1 MKKRLILC
9 SVILLISTLTLFTS
23 CDWLFPDD
31 PNDPDNPDV
40 TDTTAPA
47 NVTGLTAESCAGGVV
62 VLSWT
67 EPGDTDF
74 AGVDITWDNG
84 GTDVQKVAASA
95 SETQTYTT
103 AGLTDGT
110 TYTFTVKSRDVTGNV
125 STGATVTAT
134 ADASAPANGTAAD
147 TVVTVDET
155 NVTIQIFSPNDP
167 DFAGCKVTWT
177 AGGTYHSFVQE
188 GSPRT
193 TAEIDPYVFTNFQ
206 TSEGLE
212 EETTYT
218 FTIQYYDVAGNLN
231 DGFTVDVTTSW
242 IPETIFYDDFTAAAV
257 TDPGY
262 ATFVYSGDSITYPT
276 YASTDAPISTLVDY
290 AEWSGSDNYSVLIP
304 SGVILCIGAVSA
316 VTPTTSS
323 STPGGAFDLSER
335 YKVEVGLWTDS
346 DPTTGSVEIYLDN
359 NTDAAFSSIHGT
371 ESLIASASA
380 VGIDYWSD
388 NNYMAYVL
396 SVKNDTVP
404 GNSSETGSMYAY
416 SIFHPNVS
424 DGTNP
429 VGTSTSFIMIYNN
442 TNGEI
447 GLDYIRI
454 SH

>member
-1 MKKRLILC
+1 M
-9 SVILLISTLTLFTS
+9 
-23 CDWLFPDD
+23 
-31 PNDPDNPDV
+31 
-40 TDTTAPA
+40 
-47 NVTGLTAESCAGGVV
+47 
-62 VLSWT
+62 
-67 EPGDTDF
+67 
-74 AGVDITWDNG
+74 
-84 GTDVQKVAASA
+84 
-95 SETQTYTT
+95 
-103 AGLTDGT
+103 
-110 TYTFTVKSRDVTGNV
+110 
-125 STGATVTAT
+125 
-134 ADASAPANGTAAD
+134 
-147 TVVTVDET
+147 
-155 NVTIQIFSPNDP
+155 
-167 DFAGCKVTWT
+167 
-177 AGGTYHSFVQE
+177 
-188 GSPRT
+188 
-193 TAEIDPYVFTNFQ
+193 
-206 TSEGLE
+206 
-212 EETTYT
+212 
-218 FTIQYYDVAGNLN
+218 
-231 DGFTVDVTTSW
+231 
-242 IPETIFYDDFTAAAV
+242 
-257 TDPGY
+257 
-262 ATFVYSGDSITYPT
+262 
-276 YASTDAPISTLVDY
+276 
-290 AEWSGSDNYSVLIP
+290 
-304 SGVILCIGAVSA
+304 
-316 VTPTTSS
+316 TPTTSS